1 MIPRRAGIPASELPK
16 SVRKWAQ
23 AGHLHPST
31 MLRPKDALEVAA
43 RLRHRPE
50 LCRRLH
56 ELERRLLCRA
66 DVLAAFGENLP
77 AEIPEGSATS

>member
-1 MIPRRAGIPASELPK
+1 MSDAGIPASELPK

-23 AGHLHPST
+23 AGHLHPAT
-31 MLRPKDALEVAA
+31 MLRPRDALEVAA

-56 ELERRLLCRA
+56 ELERRLLGRA
-66 DVLAAFGENLP
+66 DVLAAFAENV
-77 AEIPEGSATS
+77 S